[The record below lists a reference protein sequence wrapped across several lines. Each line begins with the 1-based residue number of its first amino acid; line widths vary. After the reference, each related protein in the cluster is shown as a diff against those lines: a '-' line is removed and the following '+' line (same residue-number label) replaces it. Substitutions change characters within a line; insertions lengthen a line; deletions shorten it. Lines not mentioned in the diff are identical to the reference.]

1 MLIPAEPFL
10 AFLRRCSE
18 ERISP
23 YEEVYLPILPSED
36 LGGKSFFKP
45 FPARGRP
52 ALDGFR
58 SIDPLKSL
66 FYLARE
72 RVAPF
77 ARKRVRRLIAGAKA
91 CDLKGLELLDRAL
104 INDDFI
110 DPAYA
115 AWREDTTLIAF
126 DCTDAAPTC
135 HCTLVG
141 GKPYAETGFDLNA
154 SPVEGSYL
162 LTAASEKGKRFV
174 EELKA
179 NASLE
184 EPDSRIIP
192 AVEARRAEMVRRV
205 RSQNEPFRRPDDYA
219 RLRSAPPEGWKE
231 AAGECVGCGACTNIC
246 PTCYCLI
253 LNEEGEGGPFV
264 KARSYDSC
272 QWHGYARVASGASP
286 RPRISERFRHRYL
299 CKFVFMN
306 GQFGRLGC
314 TGCGRCTEACPG
326 GIEFRDVVRRM
337 LGEPSAQPQGRNVP
351 R

>member
-1 MLIPAEPFL
+1 MLLRPEPFL
-10 AFLRRCSE
+10 AFLGRCFE
-18 ERISP
+18 ETSPP
-23 YEEVYLPILPSED
+23 YEEIYLPVAPPD
-36 LGGKSFFKP
+36 VQGGASFFKP

-52 ALDGFR
+52 VLDGYR
-58 SIDPLKSL
+58 SVDPLKSL

-72 RVAPF
+72 RVAPL
-77 ARKRVRRLIAGAKA
+77 APKPVRRLIVGAKA

-104 INDDFI
+104 INDDFR

-115 AWREDTTLIAF
+115 AWREETTLISF
-126 DCTDAAPTC
+126 DCTEAAPTC

-141 GKPYAETGFDLNA
+141 GLPYAESGFDLNV
-154 SPVEGSYL
+154 SPVEGRYL
-162 LTAASEKGKRFV
+162 LTPASEKGNRFLA
-174 EELKA
+174 ELKA
-179 NASLE
+179 RVPLE
-184 EPDSRIIP
+184 EPEDRIRA
-192 AVEARRAEMVRRV
+192 AVRARREDMAARV
-205 RSQNEPFRRPDDYA
+205 RAQNEAFRRPDDYA
-219 RLRSAPPEGWKE
+219 RLRSAPPAGWAE
-231 AAGECVGCGACTNIC
+231 SSAECVGCGACTHIC

-253 LNEEGEGGPFV
+253 LNEEGGAGSFI
-264 KARSYDSC
+264 KDRSYDSC

-299 CKFVFMN
+299 CKFVSMN

-337 LGEPSAQPQGRNVP
+337 LGEPPHASPGPAAP